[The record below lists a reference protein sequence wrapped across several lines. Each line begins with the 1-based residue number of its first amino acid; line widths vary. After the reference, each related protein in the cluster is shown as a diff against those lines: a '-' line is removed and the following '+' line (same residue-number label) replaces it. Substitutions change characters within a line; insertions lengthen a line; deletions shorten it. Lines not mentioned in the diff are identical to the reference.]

1 MVLCIVRAGGIDR
14 GRYLAYGTGDQGA
27 FDRGGGGDRGALDR
41 GYMVE

>member
-27 FDRGGGGDRGALDR
+27 FDRGGEVTGGHLTG
-41 GYMVE
+41 GTW